1 MHYYYMLFLTLA
13 HWKDLSY
20 YWGAL
25 FHHVYQFTISELRSY
40 HGLYHCVHF
49 FFFFW
54 IRIYIA
60 TRTRELRFWFVCS
73 TNASSNLI
81 NMKKSFLALRC
92 FLLLIPVVTCSM
104 TEIKRRPLILLT
116 NMPSSSRWNLPWRG
130 EETVKLRY
138 FNKERQWGKLNRASQ
153 LQPSG

>member
-1 MHYYYMLFLTLA
+1 MLIEKICLIIEVLYFIMFTNLQYLNSGLTIA
-13 HWKDLSY
+13 CITV
-20 YWGAL
+20 
-25 FHHVYQFTISELRSY
+25 FI
-40 HGLYHCVHF
+40 

-138 FNKERQWGKLNRASQ
+138 FNKERQWGKLNWASQ

>member
-1 MHYYYMLFLTLA
+1 MLIEKICLIIEVLYFIMFTNLQYLNSGLTIA
-13 HWKDLSY
+13 CITV
-20 YWGAL
+20 
-25 FHHVYQFTISELRSY
+25 FI
-40 HGLYHCVHF
+40 

-138 FNKERQWGKLNRASQ
+138 FNKERQWGKLNWASQ
-153 LQPSG
+153 LQPSD

>member
-20 YWGAL
+20 YWGAY
-25 FHHVYQFTISELRSY
+25 FIMFTNLQYLNS
-40 HGLYHCVHF
+40 GLTIACITVFIF
-49 FFFFW
+49 FFFF

-138 FNKERQWGKLNRASQ
+138 FNKERQWGKLNWASQ